1 MKSKI
6 LATTLVG
13 LLFGLVAC
21 EKSQESVSTEKMDN
35 KQTEQVEQKQLESA
49 VENSTETPVQHVQ
62 TDKMSEGMKSTT
74 EEASTDSAINQEK
87 LAENKVKQVE
97 AKKVAEKNETK
108 KVIAILEKQYQS
120 LHCTD
125 GNKSEFCVEEAQRL
139 KSEIER
145 LKSQL
150 RK

>member
-21 EKSQESVSTEKMDN
+21 EKSQKSVSTEKMDN

>member
-21 EKSQESVSTEKMDN
+21 EKSQESVSSEKMDN

>member
-49 VENSTETPVQHVQ
+49 VENSIETPVQHVQ
-62 TDKMSEGMKSTT
+62 TDKMSEEMKSTT
-74 EEASTDSAINQEK
+74 EEASTDSVINQEK
-87 LAENKVKQVE
+87 LAENKAKQVE